1 MASTPSR
8 RLTPRRR
15 KILDHFCVL
24 SANSEGELAVQ
35 ERWPPTDDLAAY
47 PLPPEL
53 KYFVGLEVKRPAP
66 APAPEP
72 QLAPA
77 RRRRAWFLGGG
88 GNSNSSS
95 GGGGGNSSGGGGG
108 GSGGNSSG
116 GVGGT
121 SSSGAIGAP
130 ELLTPWFVPF
140 VLTGGA
146 GERIYVGC
154 LLRRSRWGGV
164 HAGDDRERL
173 EALVLLSRLPFFSLL
188 HDLLLDI
195 NSQTCCSVPRPP
207 NENHA
212 PAAWRNATSSGEPR
226 FVRS

>member
-1 MASTPSR
+1 MATASSPGR

-24 SANSEGELAVQ
+24 SANGEGELSVQ
-35 ERWPPTDDLAAY
+35 ERWPPIDDMAAY

-88 GNSNSSS
+88 GGNSSS
-95 GGGGGNSSGGGGG
+95 SAGSSTAGGNSSSNSTGTSAAGG
-108 GSGGNSSG
+108 GSTGSA
-116 GVGGT
+116 VGT
-121 SSSGAIGAP
+121 L

-195 NSQTCCSVPRPP
+195 HSQTCCSVTPTS

-212 PAAWRNATSSGEPR
+212 PAAWRNATSSHEPR
-226 FVRS
+226 LVR